1 MKKKTKRR
9 SEDKSKEKIE
19 KRISFINNTS
29 IINGNIPERDDDQ
42 ELRNIKKEGKKT
54 NLNSQNL
61 ENKSDRIL
69 RSHHKKI

>member
-9 SEDKSKEKIE
+9 SEDKEKIE
-19 KRISFINNTS
+19 KRISFRNNTS

-69 RSHHKKI
+69 RSHHKKK

>member
-19 KRISFINNTS
+19 KRISFRNNTS

-69 RSHHKKI
+69 RSHHKKK